1 MATPAPKGKDIFL
14 SYGRN
19 PEVDAFVEELKKG
32 LEQAGFSVWMDRSDI
47 PAG

>member
-1 MATPAPKGKDIFL
+1 MDTPAAPKDIFL

-19 PEVDAFVEELKKG
+19 PEVNVFVEKLKAD

-47 PAG
+47 AAG